1 MNRNGTTQSG
11 NEKITEQQFLEHGEW
26 YGRTA
31 LAYLLVIVNLRILC
45 SSAAKH
51 ISGKCQIAL
60 RCSIPTH
67 HTEKPPTPTANLK
80 YTMYWVV
87 VIGCLL
93 RLKCHLPNLS
103 ALIYIALR
111 SGLNGRIVEA
121 IASVILF
128 ALILLA
134 TLAIGNALRSTPP
147 TAIQSILQRGFL
159 SLTCF
164 IMLGTAFTPCWTMD
178 TRPVAGART
187 APGSAPLN
195 ASCSQQP
202 QNWTSGRSLK
212 INRGVIGIILFT
224 LCVILTLQPQ
234 SHAYTAHV
242 IPIGCTSGTDEH
254 SVTNNTRDPLTARC
268 FCGRSGMVQDLEVL
282 DISIGAR
289 VNGCPHLS
297 TGTKTLEALET
308 FTTVDS
314 LFSHT
319 HTN

>member
-1 MNRNGTTQSG
+1 MEGSICIEQGGLEHGDIKQTNIGQSSIEKGGIKQRGMNRSCTTQSCK
-11 NEKITEQQFLEHGEW
+11 EKITEQQFLEHGEW
-26 YGRTA
+26 YRRTA

-60 RCSIPTH
+60 CSTIPTL
-67 HTEKPPTPTANLK
+67 HTEKRPTRTANLK

-87 VIGCLL
+87 VLGCLL
-93 RLKCHLPNLS
+93 WLECHLPNLS
-103 ALIYIALR
+103 ALIYLALH
-111 SGLNGRIVEA
+111 SGLNGWIVEA
-121 IASVILF
+121 PASVILL

-147 TAIQSILQRGFL
+147 TAIQSMLQRGFL

-164 IMLGTAFTPCWTMD
+164 IMLGTAFTPRWTTD

-195 ASCSQQP
+195 TSCSQQP

-212 INRGVIGIILFT
+212 INRGIIGIVLFT
-224 LCVILTLQPQ
+224 MCVILTLQPQ

-242 IPIGCTSGTDEH
+242 IPIGCTS
-254 SVTNNTRDPLTARC
+254 
-268 FCGRSGMVQDLEVL
+268 
-282 DISIGAR
+282 
-289 VNGCPHLS
+289 
-297 TGTKTLEALET
+297 
-308 FTTVDS
+308 
-314 LFSHT
+314 
-319 HTN
+319 